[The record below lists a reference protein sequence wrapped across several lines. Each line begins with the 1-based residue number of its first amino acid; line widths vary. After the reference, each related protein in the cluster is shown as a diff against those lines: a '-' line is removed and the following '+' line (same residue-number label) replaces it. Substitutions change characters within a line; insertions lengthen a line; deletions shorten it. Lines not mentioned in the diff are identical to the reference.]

1 MPNLIEFIWI
11 WNQIQKLS
19 IPRHHVKM
27 ARFLSDLWLKAEH
40 KWGLLMA
47 FRNSGK
53 STLVGLFCAWALFIN
68 PNVRILVL
76 SADHGLAKKMV
87 RNIKKI
93 LEQHPL
99 TRSLIPEKKDE
110 WASDRFTVCRTQNLR
125 DPSVLGRGL
134 LANMTGCRADI
145 IICDDVEVPKT
156 SDTSLKRRDLRQK
169 LSELDYIL
177 TPGGLMLYIG
187 TPHTRQTIYDTT
199 SEGFLRDFHILKIP
213 ILNTK
218 GQSNWPERFPLEQIQ
233 AIRVRSGPAKFLSQ
247 MMLEATSLEKAR
259 LNPDFIHFYTDELEY
274 SECNGQAVLK
284 LGKVALR
291 SVSCFWDPSF
301 ASSEKQ
307 DNSVIACVFSDEA
320 GHYYVHRILY
330 LNVPQG
336 CESATWQCQ
345 KVADF
350 VRQYFIPAVHLE
362 TNGLGKFLPAVLR
375 RIINQNRIPCAVLE
389 EISKRNKAER
399 ILAAFDAPLANGA
412 LFMHESVK
420 KTPFLEQMREWR
432 ENTSVKDDGLDAV
445 AGCLLNEPVR
455 LSRYIRPYREYKEWR
470 F

>member
-99 TRSLIPEKKDE
+99 TRSLVPEKKDE

-259 LNPDFIHFYTDELEY
+259 LNPNDILGFGLEGKINLKIMAHTNKFDFNNIMPYGPQILDMFPQSRRH
-274 SECNGQAVLK
+274 
-284 LGKVALR
+284 ALR
-291 SVSCFWDPSF
+291 RRINTFLLELDDRDDETTVSVSVSRSLSGKWPT
-301 ASSEKQ
+301 ASSHGLLVKPE
-307 DNSVIACVFSDEA
+307 
-320 GHYYVHRILY
+320 GH
-330 LNVPQG
+330 
-336 CESATWQCQ
+336 
-345 KVADF
+345 
-350 VRQYFIPAVHLE
+350 
-362 TNGLGKFLPAVLR
+362 
-375 RIINQNRIPCAVLE
+375 
-389 EISKRNKAER
+389 
-399 ILAAFDAPLANGA
+399 
-412 LFMHESVK
+412 
-420 KTPFLEQMREWR
+420 
-432 ENTSVKDDGLDAV
+432 
-445 AGCLLNEPVR
+445 
-455 LSRYIRPYREYKEWR
+455 
-470 F
+470 

>member
-11 WNQIQKLS
+11 WNQIQKLA

-53 STLVGLFCAWALFIN
+53 STLVGLFCAWALLMN
-68 PNVRILVL
+68 PNARILVL

-99 TRSLIPEKKDE
+99 TRCLVPAKKEE
-110 WASDRFTVCRTQNLR
+110 WASDRFTVNRPQNLR
-125 DPSVLGRGL
+125 DPSVLGCGL
-134 LANMTGCRADI
+134 MANMTGCRADL

-156 SDTSLKRRDLRQK
+156 SDTAAKRSEMRQK

-177 TPGGLMLYIG
+177 TPNGLMLYIG
-187 TPHTRQTIYDTT
+187 TPHTAQTIYQTDA
-199 SEGFLRDFHILKIP
+199 EGFLRDFHTLKIP
-213 ILNTK
+213 ILNSL
-218 GQSNWPERFPLEQIQ
+218 GQSNWPERFPLSAVRDMQK
-233 AIRVRSGPAKFLSQ
+233 RSGPAKFLSQ
-247 MMLEATSLEKAR
+247 MMLQACSLEPSR
-259 LNPDFIHFYTDELEY
+259 LNPDAVRFYGHELNY
-274 SECNGQAVLK
+274 RECNGQAVLK
-284 LGKVALR
+284 LGDVTLR

-301 ASSEKQ
+301 ASSQNQ
-307 DNSVIACVFSDEA
+307 DNSVIACVFSDDD
-320 GHYYVHRILY
+320 GHYYVHRVLY
-330 LNVPQG
+330 LQVPSG
-336 CESATWQCQ
+336 CESADWQCAR
-345 KVADF
+345 VADF
-350 VRQYFIPAVHLE
+350 IEQNFIPSVHLE

-375 RIINQNRIPCAVLE
+375 RELNRRRISCAVLE
-389 EISKRNKAER
+389 TISKRSKTDR

-412 LFMHESVK
+412 LYMHDSIRQ
-420 KTPFLEQMREWR
+420 TPFLEQMREW
-432 ENTSVKDDGLDAV
+432 NTRARVKDDGLDAV

-455 LSRYIRPYREYKEWR
+455 LPSFCCRVKRYNEWR

>member
-11 WNQIQKLS
+11 WDQLQKLNV
-19 IPRHHVKM
+19 PRHHVKM

-53 STLVGLFCAWALFIN
+53 STLVGLFCAWALLVN

-76 SADHGLAKKMV
+76 SADHALAKKMV
-87 RNIKKI
+87 RNVKKI

-99 TRSLIPEKKDE
+99 TRFLVPLQKEE
-110 WASDRFTVCRTQNLR
+110 WASDRFTVCRHQNLR

-134 LANMTGCRADI
+134 LGNMTGCRADI

-156 SDTSLKRRDLRQK
+156 AETSMKRRDLRQK

-177 TPGGLMLYIG
+177 TPGGMMLYIG
-187 TPHTRQTIYDTT
+187 TPHTRQTIYDV
-199 SEGFLRDFHILKIP
+199 SADGFLRDFQLLKIP
-213 ILNTK
+213 ILNQK
-218 GQSNWPERFPLEQIQ
+218 GQSNWPERFSAQQIQ
-233 AIRVRSGPAKFLSQ
+233 SIRKRSGPAKFLSQ
-247 MMLEATSLEKAR
+247 MMLEATSLEKPR
-259 LNPDFIHFYTDELEY
+259 LNPDLIRFYSDELEY

-284 LGKVALR
+284 LGSHLLR

-301 ASSEKQ
+301 ASSEQQ

-320 GHYYVHRILY
+320 GHYYVHRVLY
-330 LNVPQG
+330 LKVPDG

-345 KVADF
+345 QVADF
-350 VRQYFIPAVHLE
+350 VGRYFISAVHLE

-375 RIINQNRIPCAVLE
+375 RTLNQKRISCAVLE
-389 EISKRNKAER
+389 EVAKRNKAER

-420 KTPFLEQMREWR
+420 QTPFLDQMREWR
-432 ENTSVKDDGLDAV
+432 ESVSVKDDGLDAV

-455 LSRYIRPYREYKEWR
+455 IGVLMHRYQEHKEWR